1 MNKHYL
7 LAAAVLA
14 LALATPASYA
24 REDVQQRSIADALNS
39 ADGKDALDSSV
50 KFYWS
55 GQSHPGVVQKFGT
68 FTSNKKTS
76 FFGKSDEAGC
86 ERAFLS
92 AMIAMQARAVREG
105 GNAVIDM
112 HSVYKNNEFK
122 SATQYE
128 CGAGSIMGGVA
139 LRGTVVK
146 IK

>member
-1 MNKHYL
+1 MSKQL
-7 LAAAVLA
+7 FLAAVVLG

-24 REDVQQRSIADALNS
+24 REDVQQHSIADAMNS
-39 ADGKDALDSSV
+39 ADGKDALDGSV

-55 GQSHPGVVQKFGT
+55 NQSHPGIVKKFGT

-112 HSVYKNNEFK
+112 HSVYKGHEFE
-122 SATQYE
+122 STTQYE

>member
-1 MNKHYL
+1 MKKHYL
-7 LAAAVLA
+7 LAAAAVA
-14 LALATPASYA
+14 LTLATTASYA
-24 REDVQQRSIADALNS
+24 REDIQQHSIADAMNS
-39 ADGKDALDSSV
+39 ADGKDALDGSV

-55 GQSHPGVVQKFGT
+55 GGSHPGIVKKFGT

-76 FFGKSDEAGC
+76 FFGKSDEVAC

-112 HSVYKNNEFK
+112 HSVYKNQDFNSTTEYQC
-122 SATQYE
+122 A
-128 CGAGSIMGGVA
+128 AGSIMGGVA